1 MTKLG
6 KAVSKKMEWEWIPRT
21 SFLILTSILLSA
33 CTRTT
38 PDIYEAGEKP
48 IPPGIENQ
56 IHPKITT
63 QDEVLALLGEPVA
76 RMREGSMHVFTY
88 SYLALQNTDNAK
100 SESLTITFDDK
111 NLVVLSVI
119 RGPL

>member
-21 SFLILTSILLSA
+21 YFLILTSILLSA
-33 CTRTT
+33 CTQTT
-38 PDIYEAGEKP
+38 PYIYEAGEKP

>member
-1 MTKLG
+1 MTIRR

-21 SFLILTSILLSA
+21 YFFILTTIFLLA
-33 CTRTT
+33 CTQNS
-38 PDIYEAGEKP
+38 PYIYEAGEKP

-56 IHPKITT
+56 IHPKTTT

-76 RMREGSMHVFTY
+76 RMREGSVHVFTY
-88 SYLALQNTDNAK
+88 SYLALPNTENAK

-111 NLVVLSVI
+111 NLVVLSVT